1 MVRLC
6 KARNPFREPVSLQS
20 FPSDEAVTRIALH
33 DAQPLI
39 RRGVPVTRL

>member
-6 KARNPFREPVSLQS
+6 KDRIPFREPASLQS
-20 FPSDEAVTRIALH
+20 FPSDEVVTRIALH

-39 RRGVPVTRL
+39 RRGAPAMLL